1 MSETTWWILSFMLT
15 LFQVAILSLV
25 QGLTEFLPISSS
37 AHLILVPYLAD
48 WPDQGIL
55 FDVAVHFGTLLAVT
69 LYFRKTLA
77 SIAVKWINS
86 LFTRQSTPESKLGWQ
101 LILTTIPA
109 VLVGLFFH
117 DWVASTLRSP
127 IVIGFTTVIFGL
139 LLFFSDRQNHQKAL
153 KAPSSPNGT
162 QNSALSWRAVL
173 FVGLAQALALIPG
186 TSRSGVTMTACLFM
200 GLTRENA
207 ARFSFL
213 MSIPIILMATSYE
226 GFRLFNESVNFS
238 GQELILA
245 IGIAFISA
253 YFCIH
258 YFLKLISKIGMLPFT
273 FYRLLLGITIFL
285 LFI

>member
-1 MSETTWWILSFMLT
+1 MLNA
-15 LFQVAILSLV
+15 FQIAILSLV

-37 AHLILVPYLAD
+37 AHLILVPYFAN
-48 WPDQGIL
+48 WPDQGIF

-69 LYFRKTLA
+69 LYFRKILI
-77 SIAVKWINS
+77 SIAINWTAS
-86 LFTRQSTPESKLGWQ
+86 LFTRQSSPESKLGWQ
-101 LILTTIPA
+101 LIATTIPA
-109 VLVGLFFH
+109 VLIGLLFH
-117 DWVASTLRSP
+117 DVVANTLRSP

-139 LLFFSDRQNHQKAL
+139 LLFFSDRQSRQLQHAS
-153 KAPSSPNGT
+153 ATSPSSSN
-162 QNSALSWRAVL
+162 ALQSGLNWKTVM
-173 FVGLAQALALIPG
+173 FVGMAQALALIPG

-226 GFRLFNESVNFS
+226 GLRLIKEPLNFS

-245 IGIAFISA
+245 VGIAFVSA

-258 YFLKLISKIGMLPFT
+258 YFLKLIQKIGMLPFT
-273 FYRLLLGITIFL
+273 LYRLLLGMGIFL

>member
-1 MSETTWWILSFMLT
+1 MLNA
-15 LFQVAILSLV
+15 FQIAILSLV

-37 AHLILVPYLAD
+37 AHLILVPYFAN
-48 WPDQGIL
+48 WPDQGIF

-69 LYFRKTLA
+69 LYFRKTLI
-77 SIAVKWINS
+77 SIAINWTTS

-101 LILTTIPA
+101 LIATTIPA
-109 VLVGLFFH
+109 VLVGLLFH
-117 DWVASTLRSP
+117 DVVANTLRSP

-139 LLFFSDRQNHQKAL
+139 LLFFSDRQSRQLQHAI
-153 KAPSSPNGT
+153 AATPSPNPIQSGLNWKT
-162 QNSALSWRAVL
+162 VM
-173 FVGLAQALALIPG
+173 FVGMAQALALIPG

-226 GFRLFNESVNFS
+226 ALRLIKEPISFS
-238 GQELILA
+238 AQELVLA
-245 IGIAFISA
+245 VGIAFVSA

-258 YFLKLISKIGMLPFT
+258 YFLKLIQKIGMLPFT
-273 FYRLLLGITIFL
+273 LYRLLLGISIFL

>member
-1 MSETTWWILSFMLT
+1 MLSI
-15 LFQVAILSLV
+15 FQIAILSLV

-37 AHLILVPYLAD
+37 AHLILVPYLAN

-69 LYFRKTLA
+69 LYFRKTLI
-77 SIAVKWINS
+77 SIITHWIQS

-109 VLVGLFFH
+109 VLVGLLFH
-117 DWVASTLRSP
+117 DVVANTLRSP
-127 IVIGFTTVIFGL
+127 IVIGFTTIIFGL
-139 LLFFSDRQNHQKAL
+139 LLFLSDRHSKKAQENNN
-153 KAPSSPNGT
+153 KSDT
-162 QNSALSWRAVL
+162 TLSWGSVL

-186 TSRSGVTMTACLFM
+186 TSRSGITMTACLFI

-226 GFRLFNESVNFS
+226 GMRLLQEPIAFS
-238 GQELILA
+238 AQELGLA
-245 IGIAFISA
+245 IGITFISA

-258 YFLKLISKIGMLPFT
+258 YFLKLIQKIGMLPFT
-273 FYRLLLGITIFL
+273 VYRLLLGTGIFL

>member
-1 MSETTWWILSFMLT
+1 MLNA
-15 LFQVAILSLV
+15 FQIAILSLV

-37 AHLILVPYLAD
+37 AHLILVPYFAN
-48 WPDQGIL
+48 WPDQGIF

-69 LYFRKTLA
+69 LYFRKTLT
-77 SIAVKWINS
+77 SIAINWTTS
-86 LFTRQSTPESKLGWQ
+86 LFTKQSTPESKLGWQ
-101 LILTTIPA
+101 LIATTIPA
-109 VLVGLFFH
+109 VLVGLLFH
-117 DWVASTLRSP
+117 DVVANTLRSP

-139 LLFFSDRQNHQKAL
+139 LLFFSDRQSRLLDNRVAT
-153 KAPSSPNGT
+153 PSSINHPIQTGLNWKT
-162 QNSALSWRAVL
+162 VM
-173 FVGLAQALALIPG
+173 FVGMAQALALIPG

-226 GFRLFNESVNFS
+226 GLRLMKEPIDFS
-238 GQELILA
+238 GQELALA
-245 IGIAFISA
+245 IGVAFMSA

-258 YFLKLISKIGMLPFT
+258 YFLKLIQKIGMLPFT
-273 FYRLLLGITIFL
+273 LYRLLLGTSIFL

>member
-1 MSETTWWILSFMLT
+1 MLNA
-15 LFQVAILSLV
+15 FQIAILSLV

-37 AHLILVPYLAD
+37 AHLILVPYFAN
-48 WPDQGIL
+48 WPDQGIF

-77 SIAVKWINS
+77 SIAVNWTTS

-101 LILTTIPA
+101 LIATTIPA
-109 VLVGLFFH
+109 VLVGLLFH
-117 DWVASTLRSP
+117 DVVANTLRSP

-139 LLFFSDRQNHQKAL
+139 LLFFSDRQNRHLHSSIAT
-153 KAPSSPNGT
+153 APSLNNNQIQAGLNWKT
-162 QNSALSWRAVL
+162 VM
-173 FVGLAQALALIPG
+173 FVGMAQALALIPG

-226 GFRLFNESVNFS
+226 GLRLIKEPIDFS
-238 GQELILA
+238 GQELALA
-245 IGIAFISA
+245 IGVAFISA

-258 YFLKLISKIGMLPFT
+258 YFLKLIQKIGMLPFT
-273 FYRLLLGITIFL
+273 LYRLLLGTSIFL

>member
-1 MSETTWWILSFMLT
+1 MLNA
-15 LFQVAILSLV
+15 FQIMILSLV

-37 AHLILVPYLAD
+37 AHLILVPYFAH

-69 LYFRKTLA
+69 LYFRKTLTNLA
-77 SIAVKWINS
+77 ISWATS
-86 LFTRQSTPESKLGWQ
+86 LVTQKSTPESKLGWQ

-117 DWVASTLRSP
+117 DIVANTLRSP
-127 IVIGFTTVIFGL
+127 LVIGFTTIIFGM
-139 LLFFSDRQNHQKAL
+139 LLFLSDRARNTAIPIGQEAQIKI
-153 KAPSSPNGT
+153 
-162 QNSALSWRAVL
+162 SWKGVF
-173 FVGLAQALALIPG
+173 FVGLAQAFALIPG
-186 TSRSGVTMTACLFM
+186 TSRSGITMTACLFI

-226 GFRLFNESVNFS
+226 ALRLFSEPVDFS
-238 GQELILA
+238 GQELGLA

-273 FYRLLLGITIFL
+273 LYRLLLGTCIFL

>member
-1 MSETTWWILSFMLT
+1 MLNA
-15 LFQVAILSLV
+15 FQIAILSLV

-37 AHLILVPYLAD
+37 AHLILVPYLAN

-69 LYFRKTLA
+69 LYFRKILM
-77 SIAVKWINS
+77 SIATHWVHS
-86 LFTRQSTPESKLGWQ
+86 LLTRHSTPESKLGWQ

-109 VLVGLFFH
+109 VLVGLLFH
-117 DWVASTLRSP
+117 DVVANTLRSP
-127 IVIGFTTVIFGL
+127 VVIGFTTVIFGL
-139 LLFFSDRQNHQKAL
+139 LLLLSDRQNKKAQL
-153 KAPSSPNGT
+153 ENKAET
-162 QNSALSWRAVL
+162 TLSWKSVL

-186 TSRSGVTMTACLFM
+186 TSRSGITMTACLFI

-226 GFRLFNESVNFS
+226 GLRLLKEPIDFS
-238 GQELILA
+238 IQELGLA
-245 IGIAFISA
+245 IGIAFVSA

-258 YFLKLISKIGMLPFT
+258 YFLKLIQKIGMLPFT
-273 FYRLLLGITIFL
+273 VYRLLLGTGIFL

>member
-1 MSETTWWILSFMLT
+1 MLNI
-15 LFQVAILSLV
+15 FQIMILSLV

-37 AHLILVPYLAD
+37 AHLILVPHFAH

-77 SIAVKWINS
+77 DLAISWTTS
-86 LFTRQSTPESKLGWQ
+86 LVTQKSTPESKLGWQ

-109 VLVGLFFH
+109 VIAGLFFH
-117 DWVASTLRSP
+117 DVVANTLRSP
-127 IVIGFTTVIFGL
+127 LVIGFTTIIFGL
-139 LLFFSDRQNHQKAL
+139 LLLLSDRAKKNTPIPIGQESQIAITWK
-153 KAPSSPNGT
+153 G
-162 QNSALSWRAVL
+162 VF
-173 FVGLAQALALIPG
+173 FVGLAQAFALIPG
-186 TSRSGVTMTACLFM
+186 TSRSGITMTACLFM

-226 GFRLFNESVNFS
+226 ALRLFSEPVNFS
-238 GQELILA
+238 GQELGLA

-258 YFLKLISKIGMLPFT
+258 FFLKLISKIGMLPFT
-273 FYRLLLGITIFL
+273 LYRLLLGASIFL

>member
-1 MSETTWWILSFMLT
+1 MLNA
-15 LFQVAILSLV
+15 FQIAILSLV

-37 AHLILVPYLAD
+37 AHLILVPYFAH

-69 LYFRKTLA
+69 LYFRKTLIHLA
-77 SIAVKWINS
+77 HNWIQS
-86 LFTRQSTPESKLGWQ
+86 LLTKKSTPESILAWQ
-101 LILTTIPA
+101 LLLSTLPA
-109 VLVGLFFH
+109 VLAGLLFH
-117 DWVASTLRSP
+117 DIVAHTLRSP
-127 IVIGFTTVIFGL
+127 LVIAFSTIFFGL
-139 LLFFSDRQNHQKAL
+139 LLLFSDRKENKKPRHSQG
-153 KAPSSPNGT
+153 S
-162 QNSALSWRAVL
+162 LSWKMIL
-173 FVGLAQALALIPG
+173 YIGLAQAIALVPG
-186 TSRSGVTMTACLFM
+186 TSRSGITMTAGLLM

-226 GFRLFNESVNFS
+226 GLRLAKEPIDFS
-238 GQELILA
+238 AFELALA
-245 IGIAFISA
+245 ISLAFTSA

-273 FYRLLLGITIFL
+273 LYRLALGAGIFL

>member
-1 MSETTWWILSFMLT
+1 MLNA
-15 LFQVAILSLV
+15 FQIAILSLV

-37 AHLILVPYLAD
+37 AHLILVPYFAN
-48 WPDQGIL
+48 WPDQGIF

-69 LYFRKTLA
+69 LYFRKTLV
-77 SIAVKWINS
+77 SIAINWVAS
-86 LFTRQSTPESKLGWQ
+86 LFTKQSTPESKLGWQ
-101 LILTTIPA
+101 LIATTIPA
-109 VLVGLFFH
+109 VLVGLLFH
-117 DWVASTLRSP
+117 DVVANTLRSP

-139 LLFFSDRQNHQKAL
+139 LLFFSDRQSKHLHNIAV
-153 KAPSSPNGT
+153 PSSAQPQAGLT
-162 QNSALSWRAVL
+162 WKTVI
-173 FVGLAQALALIPG
+173 FVGMAQALALIPG

-226 GFRLFNESVNFS
+226 GLRLIKEPINFS

-245 IGIAFISA
+245 VGIAFISA

-258 YFLKLISKIGMLPFT
+258 YFLKLIQKIGMLPFT
-273 FYRLLLGITIFL
+273 LYRLLLGASIFL
-285 LFI
+285 LFF

>member
-1 MSETTWWILSFMLT
+1 MLNA
-15 LFQVAILSLV
+15 FQIAILSLV

-37 AHLILVPYLAD
+37 AHLILVPYFAH

-69 LYFRKTLA
+69 LYFRDTLV
-77 SIAVKWINS
+77 SIAKNWITS
-86 LFTRQSTPESKLGWQ
+86 LLTRKSTQESKLGWQ
-101 LILTTIPA
+101 LILSTLPA

-117 DWVASTLRSP
+117 DMVANTLRSP
-127 IVIGFTTVIFGL
+127 LVIGFTTIIFGIL
-139 LLFFSDRQNHQKAL
+139 LLLSDYNNKKNINNNNKNNNKNDSL
-153 KAPSSPNGT
+153 
-162 QNSALSWRAVL
+162 LSWKAVL
-173 FVGLAQALALIPG
+173 FVGMAQALALIPG
-186 TSRSGVTMTACLFM
+186 TSRSGITMTACLFI

-226 GFRLFNESVNFS
+226 GLRLIKEPIDFS
-238 GQELILA
+238 GQELALA
-245 IGIAFISA
+245 VGIAFMSA

-258 YFLKLISKIGMLPFT
+258 YFLKLIQKIGMLPFT
-273 FYRLLLGITIFL
+273 LYRLCLGAGIFL

>member
-1 MSETTWWILSFMLT
+1 MLNA
-15 LFQVAILSLV
+15 FQIAILSLV

-37 AHLILVPYLAD
+37 AHLILVPYFAN
-48 WPDQGIL
+48 WPDQGIF

-69 LYFRKTLA
+69 LYFRKTLV
-77 SIAVKWINS
+77 SIGINWTTS

-101 LILTTIPA
+101 LIATTVPA
-109 VLVGLFFH
+109 VLIGLLFH
-117 DWVASTLRSP
+117 DVVANTLRSP

-139 LLFFSDRQNHQKAL
+139 LLFFSDRQSRHL
-153 KAPSSPNGT
+153 HPTTGVSV
-162 QNSALSWRAVL
+162 SAQPQTNLTWKTVL
-173 FVGLAQALALIPG
+173 FVGMAQALALIPG

-226 GFRLFNESVNFS
+226 GLRLIKEPLNFS

-245 IGIAFISA
+245 VGIAFVSA

-258 YFLKLISKIGMLPFT
+258 YFLKLIQKIGMLPFT
-273 FYRLLLGITIFL
+273 LYRLLLGMGIFL
-285 LFI
+285 LFT

>member
-1 MSETTWWILSFMLT
+1 MLNA
-15 LFQVAILSLV
+15 FQIAILSLV

-37 AHLILVPYLAD
+37 AHLILVPYFAN
-48 WPDQGIL
+48 WPDQGIF

-69 LYFRKTLA
+69 LYFRKTLI
-77 SIAVKWINS
+77 SIAINWTTS

-101 LILTTIPA
+101 LIATTIPA
-109 VLVGLFFH
+109 VLVGLLFH
-117 DWVASTLRSP
+117 DVVANTLRSP

-139 LLFFSDRQNHQKAL
+139 LLFFSDRQSSRQLHHATT
-153 KAPSSPNGT
+153 APTLN
-162 QNSALSWRAVL
+162 AVPSGL
-173 FVGLAQALALIPG
+173 NWKTVMFVGMAQALALIPG

-226 GFRLFNESVNFS
+226 GLRLIKEPISFS
-238 GQELILA
+238 AQELVLA
-245 IGIAFISA
+245 VGIAFVSA

-258 YFLKLISKIGMLPFT
+258 YFLKLIQKIGMLPFT
-273 FYRLLLGITIFL
+273 LYRLLLGISIFL